1 MGLTHDEF
9 LIMICGVCT
18 RKPKKGLYQKITPR
32 ILELIKKYQCCYYVT
47 ETMPSIVCKTCV
59 KSLNDIEELGSDSPS
74 NLPDIDYDKLMPNRR
89 SLGENG
95 VCNCGFCK
103 IGRLNGKDYLT
114 HHNSIDLQFT
124 VTQLKLKNA
133 AIIAML

>member
-1 MGLTHDEF
+1 ML
-9 LIMICGVCT
+9 L
-18 RKPKKGLYQKITPR
+18 KPCHQLFARPVSKASMT
-32 ILELIKKYQCCYYVT
+32 
-47 ETMPSIVCKTCV
+47 
-59 KSLNDIEELGSDSPS
+59 LGSDSPS